1 MNILVEQLPSAI
13 EINGQEWP
21 INTDFRECLRVIMA
35 FEDVDLTTQEKQ
47 VVLLENLYPSLPSNV
62 PEAFRLGIKFLNNGE
77 EVEEAT
83 SESNPA
89 LRLYSFS
96 QDANF
101 IFSAFRQ
108 THGIDL
114 ETAELHWWKFL
125 ALFMDLGADTTFCNL
140 VSLRKRV
147 KTGKASK
154 EELRMYRDL
163 KDVIDLSEPIV
174 LTREEREQEDEFMRL
189 VEAATAERERAKH
202 AQSGSED
209 PE

>member
-1 MNILVEQLPSAI
+1 MQIRLSQQYDRNQRVMNILVEQLPSAI
-13 EINGQEWP
+13 EIDGQEWP
-21 INTDFRECLRVIMA
+21 INTDFRACLRVIMA
-35 FEDVDLTTQEKQ
+35 FEDVELTTQEKQ

-83 SESNPA
+83 SEINPA

-114 ETAELHWWKFL
+114 ETAEP
-125 ALFMDLGADTTFCNL
+125 A
-140 VSLRKRV
+140 
-147 KTGKASK
+147 
-154 EELRMYRDL
+154 
-163 KDVIDLSEPIV
+163 
-174 LTREEREQEDEFMRL
+174 L
-189 VEAATAERERAKH
+189 VEVFGVVYGPGRRYHVLQPGQFAKAGQDRQSQQRRTADVSRPERCDRLIGTDCTDPRRTRARRRVH
-202 AQSGSED
+202 APG
-209 PE
+209 